1 MSNLLTA
8 AEAFAALQ
16 KVKLF
21 FVRYAG
27 NGVLK
32 ADKSFSTLDQM
43 PATVFTNLITSFVF
57 SLKQLN

>member
-21 FVRYAG
+21 YV
-27 NGVLK
+27 VLLETCWT
-32 ADKSFSTLDQM
+32 FLT
-43 PATVFTNLITSFVF
+43 
-57 SLKQLN
+57 